1 MPKRRRLPRRIRSVR
16 SNNRPPVYPGA
27 RKLDSKLVPDV
38 NDRFRMMITG
48 LNILQSEGV
57 VMPDSKPVMAIHP
70 VEDEVMVIVPGFEGE
85 HPFVRVITE
94 GWQDCFFVVG
104 YTPRYV
110 SNICEPG
117 ALMVVRRFKERP
129 SDHFLGE
136 MLSTEWEGLVRP

>member
-1 MPKRRRLPRRIRSVR
+1 M
-16 SNNRPPVYPGA
+16 GA
-27 RKLDSKLVPDV
+27 EVDHH
-38 NDRFRMMITG
+38 FRMMITG

-57 VMPDSKPVMAIHP
+57 VMPDGKRVVAIHP

-85 HPFVRVITE
+85 HSFVRVITE

-117 ALMVVRRFKERP
+117 ALMVVRRFEERP

-136 MLSTEWEGLVRP
+136 MISTEWEGLVRP